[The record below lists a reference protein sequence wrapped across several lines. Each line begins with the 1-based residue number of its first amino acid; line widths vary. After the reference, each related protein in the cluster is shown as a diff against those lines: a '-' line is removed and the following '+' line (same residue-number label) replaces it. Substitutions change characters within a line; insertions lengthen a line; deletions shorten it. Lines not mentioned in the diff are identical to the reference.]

1 MKKKNFFKSKTLVVV
16 GTKVNSHTISIC
28 NTQLQLNEFELFP
41 SSTYFDWNNSRIEKN
56 ELSRCC
62 HITEKK
68 IYVKLG
74 LRLKSTLFT
83 SSSLGIPESKL
94 GFKKHTSTDQLD
106 FFSYKSVDDTNI
118 PYFCA
123 FNPRV
128 KVDKCILN
136 SG

>member
-56 ELSRCC
+56 ELSPFVVVF
-62 HITEKK
+62 
-68 IYVKLG
+68 YVKLG

-94 GFKKHTSTDQLD
+94 GFKKHTCTDQLD

-118 PYFCA
+118 
-123 FNPRV
+123 V
-128 KVDKCILN
+128 K
-136 SG
+136 